1 MCEFDSTRL
10 EIAHHR
16 IGDVFRVNDWFY
28 LTIHPFSPH
37 TCKSWRKIFSTFFL
51 TSQMVFY
58 LLFGCRTAN
67 LWPLPRRQPYLTR
80 FVDFTWPA
88 GDWQPRNEVEPPSLV
103 KCQVAFESAT
113 FLFSCNNLTELVF
126 LRVSFLLVSSF

>member
-1 MCEFDSTRL
+1 MCEFGNTRL

-16 IGDVFRVNDWFY
+16 IGDVFRMNDWFY
-28 LTIHPFSPH
+28 LTIHPFSH
-37 TCKSWRKIFSTFFL
+37 QTCKSWRKIISTFFL

-67 LWPLPRRQPYLTR
+67 LRPLPRRQPYLTR
-80 FVDFTWPA
+80 FVDFTWVE
-88 GDWQPRNEVEPPSLV
+88 GDRQPRNEVEPQSLV
-103 KCQVAFESAT
+103 KYQVAFESAN
-113 FLFSCNNLTELVF
+113 FSFSCNDLTELVF